1 MNVLWRKLWHDLW
14 ERKSRTLLVIMSVAA
29 GVFCVGAIFGM
40 NDQLYTQMD
49 ISHASTY
56 PSHINMFT
64 FQHLDQDMADQL
76 SKIDGVLSVDI
87 TNQIGLRY
95 KLTSEDKWQPGMVA
109 TRPDY
114 NEQTYDQI
122 SLIEGEWPTKNT
134 LGIERTASEYYGI
147 NIGDEVQIELA
158 DGTARWL
165 PINGMI
171 RHPFVEP
178 PSFGGDALFFMNPQG
193 LERLGIPEGAYFNLK
208 VRVSPFSRMNSE
220 EMAFEI
226 KDQLSKEQISVG
238 ATFYQKPDEHWG
250 KMFLDGVVLV
260 MEILAVASLFMSV
273 VLVTN
278 TMTAIVTEQ
287 TNQIGI
293 IKAIGGQRRT
303 IIQLYLG
310 GVLVY
315 GILAL
320 AISLPLGAAIAFGG
334 SQWFLNIF
342 NIDHEIFRISQSAAV
357 YQLLAALAVPVL
369 AALWPVIHG
378 AAITVREAIASYGLG
393 SGQYGGDWVD
403 KWIERVGQQYLT
415 PPQTLAIGNMFR
427 RKGRLILTQ
436 LVLVAAGTM
445 FIMVMSLSKSL
456 ITTVSKDMDR
466 RGYNLRLIFVWDQ
479 RSSRVIDLANS
490 VPGVAR
496 ASMWYS
502 HAASVLRSGQVA
514 RDVGSASNLVGIP
527 VAEEMYRPTMLSGR
541 WLQPKDGNVVVIS
554 KELAT
559 DNNIDVG
566 DIITLDLDVL
576 GSDEWQVVGIF
587 QVVFRKV
594 GEPDPLYAPL
604 SAVYRSTKK
613 FQYGTDLL
621 IRTTSTDPQS
631 AIDVKEELQDLY
643 EDRRMRVS
651 VFGTSTTEEEK
662 EYALFQFSTVTQMLL
677 MLATLVAIV
686 GGLGLMG
693 SLSISVVERT
703 REIGVMRAIGARSNT
718 IINMFLLEG
727 LAQGIVSWI
736 LSVPIAFVIAQP
748 ISRQLGQVMLKMD
761 LDFYYNWIAA
771 LIWLGAVIVLA
782 ILASLWPARTAT
794 KISVRQ
800 SLSYA

>member
-1 MNVLWRKLWHDLW
+1 MTVLWNKLWHDLW
-14 ERKSRTLLVIMSVAA
+14 ERKSRTILVIMSVAA
-29 GVFCVGAIFGM
+29 GIFCVGAIFGM
-40 NDQLYTQMD
+40 NDQLYNQMD
-49 ISHASTY
+49 ISHSSTY

-64 FQHLDQDMADQL
+64 FQEVDQNIADQL
-76 SKIDGVLSVDI
+76 SKIDGILSVDI

-95 KLTSEDKWQPGMVA
+95 KLNTEDNWQPGMVA

-114 NEQTYDQI
+114 DDQTYDQI
-122 SLIEGEWPTKNT
+122 TLVTGDWPTKNT
-134 LGIERTASEYYGI
+134 LGIERTSSAHYGI
-147 NIGDEVQIELA
+147 EIGDKIEIELA
-158 DGTARWL
+158 DGTGRSF

-178 PSFGGDALFFMNPQG
+178 PSFGGDALFFMSPQG
-193 LERLGIPEGAYFNLK
+193 LERLGIPEGSYFNLK
-208 VRVSPFSRMNSE
+208 VRVSPYSRLNSE

-226 KDQLSKEQISVG
+226 KDRLGKEGISVG
-238 ATFYQKPDEHWG
+238 ATFYQNPEEHWG

-278 TMTAIVTEQ
+278 TMTAIITEQ

-293 IKAIGGQRRT
+293 IKAIGGKRRS

-310 GVLVY
+310 GVLIY

-320 AISLPLGAAIAFGG
+320 GISLPLGAAIAFGG

-342 NIDHEIFRISQSAAV
+342 NIDHEIFNVSQTAAI
-357 YQLLAALAVPVL
+357 YQILAALAVPIL
-369 AALWPVIHG
+369 AALWPVLHG
-378 AAITVREAIASYGLG
+378 ASITVREAIASYGLG
-393 SGQYGGDWVD
+393 SGHYGAGWID
-403 KWIERVGQQYLT
+403 KWIEQLGNQHLS

-436 LVLVAAGTM
+436 LVLIAAGTM

-456 ITTVSKDMDR
+456 ITTVSKDMDK
-466 RGYNLRLIFVWDQ
+466 RGYDLRLIFVWDQ
-479 RSSRVIDLANS
+479 KVPRVIDLANS
-490 VPGVAR
+490 VSGVDH

-502 HAASVLRSGQVA
+502 HAASVLREGQVA

-527 VAEEMYRPTMLSGR
+527 VNEKMYKPTMLAGR
-541 WLQPKDGNVVVIS
+541 WLNEQDGNAVVIS
-554 KELAT
+554 KELST
-559 DNNIDVG
+559 DNNISIG
-566 DIITLDLDVL
+566 DTITLDLDIL
-576 GSDEWQVVGIF
+576 GRDKWQVVGIF

-594 GEPDPLYAPL
+594 GDPDPLYAPL

-621 IRTTSTDPQS
+621 VSTTSSNPEQVFK
-631 AIDVKEELQDLY
+631 IKETLQDLY

-651 VFGTSTTEEEK
+651 VFGTNTTQEDK
-662 EYALFQFSTVTQMLL
+662 DYAIFQFSTVTQMLL
-677 MLATLVAIV
+677 ILATIVAIV

-703 REIGVMRAIGARSNT
+703 REIGVMRAIGARSNI
-718 IINMFLLEG
+718 IINMFILEG
-727 LAQGIVSWI
+727 LVQGIFSWL
-736 LSVPIAFVIAQP
+736 LSVPIAYIISQP

-761 LDFYYNWIAA
+761 LDFYFNWSAS
-771 LIWLGAVIVLA
+771 LIWLGIVIILAV
-782 ILASLWPARTAT
+782 LASLWPAQTAT
-794 KISVRQ
+794 KISVRE

>member
-14 ERKSRTLLVIMSVAA
+14 ERKSRTLLVVMSVTA

-40 NDQLYTQMD
+40 NDQLYNQMD
-49 ISHASTY
+49 ISHSSTH

-64 FQHLDQDMADQL
+64 FGAIDQDISDQL
-76 SKIDGVLSVDI
+76 SKIDGILYVDI

-95 KLTSEDKWQPGMVA
+95 KIGSEDNWQPGMVA
-109 TRPDY
+109 TRPNYDD
-114 NEQTYDQI
+114 QTYDQI
-122 SLIEGEWPTKNT
+122 TLVEGEWPTKNT
-134 LGIERTASEYYGI
+134 LGIERTASAYYGI
-147 NIGDEVQIELA
+147 KIGDQIQVELA
-158 DGTARWL
+158 DGTGRWL
-165 PINGMI
+165 PVNGMI

-178 PSFGGDALFFMNPQG
+178 PSFGGVPLFFMNPQG
-193 LERLGIPEGAYFNLK
+193 LERLGIPEGSYFNLK
-208 VRVSPFSRMNSE
+208 VRVSPYSRLNSE
-220 EMAFEI
+220 EMAYEI
-226 KDQLSKEQISVG
+226 KDKLSKENITVG
-238 ATFYQKPDEHWG
+238 ATFYQNPDEHWG

-293 IKAIGGQRRT
+293 IKAIGGQRRA

-393 SGQYGGDWVD
+393 SGQYGEDWID
-403 KWIERVGQQYLT
+403 KWIERIGQHHLT

-456 ITTVSKDMDR
+456 ITTVSKDMDK
-466 RGYNLRLIFVWDQ
+466 RGYDLRLIFVWDQ
-479 RSSRVIDLANS
+479 RASRVIDLATS
-490 VPGVAR
+490 IPGVEQ

-502 HAASVLRSGQVA
+502 HAASVLRAGQVA

-527 VAEEMYRPTMLSGR
+527 VNEKMYRPTILAGR
-541 WLQPKDGNVVVIS
+541 WLNEQDGNSVVIS
-554 KELAT
+554 KELST

-594 GEPDPLYAPL
+594 GDPDPLYAPL

-613 FQYGTDLL
+613 FQHGTDLL
-621 IRTTSTDPQS
+621 VRTTSSDPES
-631 AIDVKEELQDLY
+631 AIAIKETLQDLY

-662 EYALFQFSTVTQMLL
+662 EYAIFQFSTVTQILL
-677 MLATLVAIV
+677 MLATIVAIV

-703 REIGVMRAIGARSNT
+703 REIGVMRAIGARSST

-727 LAQGIVSWI
+727 LIQGIVSWI

-748 ISRQLGQVMLKMD
+748 ISRQLGQVMLRMD
-761 LDFYYNWIAA
+761 LDFYYNWMAA
-771 LIWLGAVIVLA
+771 LAWLGAVIVLA
-782 ILASLWPARTAT
+782 ILASIWPARTAT

>member
-1 MNVLWRKLWHDLW
+1 MTVLWNKLWHDLW
-14 ERKSRTLLVIMSVAA
+14 ERKSRTILVIMSVAA

-40 NDQLYTQMD
+40 NDQLYNQMD
-49 ISHASTY
+49 ISHSSTY

-64 FQHLDQDMADQL
+64 FQEVDQNIADQL
-76 SKIDGVLSVDI
+76 SKIDGILSVDI

-95 KLTSEDKWQPGMVA
+95 KLNKEDNWQPGMVA

-114 NEQTYDQI
+114 DDQTYDQI
-122 SLIEGEWPTKNT
+122 TLVTGDWPTKNT
-134 LGIERTASEYYGI
+134 LGIERTSSAHYGI
-147 NIGDEVQIELA
+147 EIGDKIEIELS
-158 DGTARWL
+158 DGTGRSF

-178 PSFGGDALFFMNPQG
+178 PSFGGDALFFMSPQG
-193 LERLGIPEGAYFNLK
+193 LERLGIPEGSYFNLK
-208 VRVSPFSRMNSE
+208 VRVSPYSRLNSE

-226 KDQLSKEQISVG
+226 KDRLGKEGISVG
-238 ATFYQKPDEHWG
+238 ATFYQNPEEHWG

-278 TMTAIVTEQ
+278 TMTAIITEQ

-293 IKAIGGQRRT
+293 IKAIGGKRRS

-310 GVLVY
+310 GVLIY

-320 AISLPLGAAIAFGG
+320 GISLPLGAAIAFGG

-342 NIDHEIFRISQSAAV
+342 NIDHEIFSVSQAAAI
-357 YQLLAALAVPVL
+357 YQILAALAVPIL
-369 AALWPVIHG
+369 AALWPVLHG
-378 AAITVREAIASYGLG
+378 ASITVREAIASYGLG
-393 SGQYGGDWVD
+393 SGHYGAGWID
-403 KWIERVGQQYLT
+403 KWIEQLGNQHLS

-436 LVLVAAGTM
+436 LVLIAAGTM

-456 ITTVSKDMDR
+456 ITTVSKDMDK
-466 RGYNLRLIFVWDQ
+466 RGYDLRLIFVWDQ
-479 RSSRVIDLANS
+479 KAPRVIDLANS
-490 VPGVAR
+490 VSGVDH

-502 HAASVLRSGQVA
+502 HAASVLREGQVA

-527 VAEEMYRPTMLSGR
+527 VNEKMYKPTMLAGR
-541 WLQPKDGNVVVIS
+541 WLNEQDGNAVVIS
-554 KELAT
+554 KELST
-559 DNNIDVG
+559 DNNISIG
-566 DIITLDLDVL
+566 DTITLDLDIL
-576 GSDEWQVVGIF
+576 GRDKWQVVGIF

-594 GEPDPLYAPL
+594 GDPDPLYAPL

-621 IRTTSTDPQS
+621 VSTTSSNPEQVFK
-631 AIDVKEELQDLY
+631 IKETLQDLY

-651 VFGTSTTEEEK
+651 VFGTNTTQEDK
-662 EYALFQFSTVTQMLL
+662 DYAIFQFSTVTQMLL
-677 MLATLVAIV
+677 ILATIVAIV

-703 REIGVMRAIGARSNT
+703 REIGVMRAIGARSNI
-718 IINMFLLEG
+718 IINMFVLEG
-727 LAQGIVSWI
+727 LTQGIFSWL
-736 LSVPIAFVIAQP
+736 LSVPIAYIISQP

-761 LDFYYNWIAA
+761 LDFYFNWSAS
-771 LIWLGAVIVLA
+771 LIWLGIVILLA
-782 ILASLWPARTAT
+782 ILASLWPAQTAT
-794 KISVRQ
+794 KISVRE

>member
-14 ERKSRTLLVIMSVAA
+14 ERKSRTLLVVMSVAA

-64 FQHLDQDMADQL
+64 FQYLDQDMADQL

-95 KLTSEDKWQPGMVA
+95 KLTSDDKWQPGMVA

-122 SLIEGEWPTKNT
+122 SLIAGEWPTKNT
-134 LGIERTASEYYGI
+134 LGIERTSSEYYGI
-147 NIGDEVQIELA
+147 DIGDEVQIELA
-158 DGTARWL
+158 DGTVRWL

-193 LERLGIPEGAYFNLK
+193 LERLGIPEGEYFNLK
-208 VRVSPFSRMNSE
+208 IRVSPFSRMNSE

-226 KDQLSKEQISVG
+226 KDQLGKKQISVG

-293 IKAIGGQRRT
+293 IKAIGGQRRA

-393 SGQYGGDWVD
+393 SGHYGGDWID
-403 KWIERVGQQYLT
+403 KWIERIGQQHLT

-445 FIMVMSLSKSL
+445 FIM
-456 ITTVSKDMDR
+456 
-466 RGYNLRLIFVWDQ
+466 
-479 RSSRVIDLANS
+479 
-490 VPGVAR
+490 
-496 ASMWYS
+496 
-502 HAASVLRSGQVA
+502 
-514 RDVGSASNLVGIP
+514 
-527 VAEEMYRPTMLSGR
+527 
-541 WLQPKDGNVVVIS
+541 
-554 KELAT
+554 
-559 DNNIDVG
+559 
-566 DIITLDLDVL
+566 
-576 GSDEWQVVGIF
+576 
-587 QVVFRKV
+587 
-594 GEPDPLYAPL
+594 
-604 SAVYRSTKK
+604 
-613 FQYGTDLL
+613 
-621 IRTTSTDPQS
+621 
-631 AIDVKEELQDLY
+631 
-643 EDRRMRVS
+643 
-651 VFGTSTTEEEK
+651 
-662 EYALFQFSTVTQMLL
+662 
-677 MLATLVAIV
+677 
-686 GGLGLMG
+686 
-693 SLSISVVERT
+693 
-703 REIGVMRAIGARSNT
+703 EIGRAH
-718 IINMFLLEG
+718 
-727 LAQGIVSWI
+727 V
-736 LSVPIAFVIAQP
+736 
-748 ISRQLGQVMLKMD
+748 
-761 LDFYYNWIAA
+761 
-771 LIWLGAVIVLA
+771 
-782 ILASLWPARTAT
+782 
-794 KISVRQ
+794 
-800 SLSYA
+800 

>member
-1 MNVLWRKLWHDLW
+1 MNILWRKLWNDLW
-14 ERKSRTLLVIMSVAA
+14 ERKSRTLLVIMSIAS

-40 NDQLYTQMD
+40 NDQLLTQMD
-49 ISHASTY
+49 ISHTSTY

-64 FQHLDQDMADQL
+64 FQEIDQDMADQL
-76 SKIDGVLSVDI
+76 SKIDGVISVDI

-95 KLTSEDKWQPGMVA
+95 KLKSDDKWQPGMVA

-122 SLIEGEWPTKNT
+122 TLISGGWPTKNT
-134 LGIERTASEYYGI
+134 LGIERSASEFYGI
-147 NIGDEVQIELA
+147 DIGDEIQIKLA
-158 DGTARWL
+158 DGTGRWL

-193 LERLGIPEGAYFNLK
+193 LERLGIPEGSYFNLK
-208 VRVSPFSRMNSE
+208 VRVSPYSRITSE

-226 KDQLSKEQISVG
+226 KDQLGKEQISVG
-238 ATFYQKPDEHWG
+238 ATFFQNPDEHWG
-250 KMFLDGVVLV
+250 KIFLDGVVLV
-260 MEILAVASLFMSV
+260 MEILAVVSLFMSV

-293 IKAIGGQRRT
+293 IKAIGGQSHV
-303 IIQLYLG
+303 IIQLYLSS
-310 GVLVY
+310 VLVY

-320 AISLPLGAAIAFGG
+320 VISLPLGATIAFEG
-334 SQWFLNIF
+334 SKWFLNIF
-342 NIDHEIFRISQSAAV
+342 NIDHEIFRISQSAAI
-357 YQLLAALAVPVL
+357 YQFLAALAVPVL
-369 AALWPVIHG
+369 AALWPVMHG
-378 AAITVREAIASYGLG
+378 ASITVREAIASYGLG
-393 SGQYGGDWVD
+393 SGQYGENWID
-403 KWIERVGQQYLT
+403 KWLERIGQQYLT

-445 FIMVMSLSKSL
+445 FIMIMSLSKSL

-466 RGYNLRLIFVWDQ
+466 RGYDLRLNFVWDQ
-479 RSSRVIDLANS
+479 RSPRAIDLANS
-490 VPGVAR
+490 APGVEQ

-514 RDVGSASNLVGIP
+514 RDAGSASNLVGIP
-527 VAEEMYRPTMLSGR
+527 INEEMYRPTMLSGR
-541 WLQPKDGNVVVIS
+541 WLKPEDGNAVVIS
-554 KELAT
+554 KELAI

-566 DIITLDLDVL
+566 DTITLDLDIL

-594 GEPDPLYAPL
+594 GDPDPIYAPL

-621 IRTTSTDPQS
+621 VRTTSSDPES
-631 AIDVKEELQDLY
+631 VLAVKETLQDLY

-651 VFGTSTTEEEK
+651 VFGTNTTVEDK
-662 EYALFQFSTVTQMLL
+662 EYAIFQFSTVTSMLL
-677 MLATLVAIV
+677 MLALIVAIV

-761 LDFYYNWIAA
+761 LDFYYNWMAA
-771 LIWLGAVIVLA
+771 LTWLGAVVVLA

>member
-1 MNVLWRKLWHDLW
+1 
-14 ERKSRTLLVIMSVAA
+14 
-29 GVFCVGAIFGM
+29 
-40 NDQLYTQMD
+40 
-49 ISHASTY
+49 
-56 PSHINMFT
+56 
-64 FQHLDQDMADQL
+64 
-76 SKIDGVLSVDI
+76 
-87 TNQIGLRY
+87 
-95 KLTSEDKWQPGMVA
+95 
-109 TRPDY
+109 
-114 NEQTYDQI
+114 
-122 SLIEGEWPTKNT
+122 
-134 LGIERTASEYYGI
+134 
-147 NIGDEVQIELA
+147 
-158 DGTARWL
+158 
-165 PINGMI
+165 
-171 RHPFVEP
+171 
-178 PSFGGDALFFMNPQG
+178 
-193 LERLGIPEGAYFNLK
+193 
-208 VRVSPFSRMNSE
+208 
-220 EMAFEI
+220 
-226 KDQLSKEQISVG
+226 
-238 ATFYQKPDEHWG
+238 
-250 KMFLDGVVLV
+250 
-260 MEILAVASLFMSV
+260 
-273 VLVTN
+273 
-278 TMTAIVTEQ
+278 
-287 TNQIGI
+287 
-293 IKAIGGQRRT
+293 
-303 IIQLYLG
+303 
-310 GVLVY
+310 
-315 GILAL
+315 
-320 AISLPLGAAIAFGG
+320 
-334 SQWFLNIF
+334 
-342 NIDHEIFRISQSAAV
+342 
-357 YQLLAALAVPVL
+357 LAALAVPVL

-393 SGQYGGDWVD
+393 SGQYGGDWID
-403 KWIERVGQQYLT
+403 KWIERIGQQHLT

-479 RSSRVIDLANS
+479 RASRAIDLASS

-541 WLQPKDGNVVVIS
+541 WLKPEDGNVVVIS

-621 IRTTSTDPQS
+621 IRTTSTDPLS
-631 AIDVKEELQDLY
+631 AIAVKEELQDLY

-727 LAQGIVSWI
+727 LAQGVVSWI

-761 LDFYYNWIAA
+761 LDFYYNWMAA